1 MNKLLDSLSRD
12 FEKLS
17 VVEFDEYDVL
27 LSACNESEYST
38 LIRYKRYLLC
48 IDDWSQLPNVYHNIV
63 NYIQSPSIPLKHII
77 DTELIQ
83 FIIALE

>member
-12 FEKLS
+12 FEKIS

-38 LIRYKRYLLC
+38 LIRYKRYILC
-48 IDDWSQLPNVYHNIV
+48 IDDWNILPDVYHNIIS
-63 NYIQSPSIPLKHII
+63 YIQSPSSELKYNI
-77 DTELIQ
+77 DTTLIK